1 MSFKLPQKCKRADF
15 SDQLRKATIRNKPN
29 GYNIN
34 VMCQSACLVVNP
46 VAVNNFASHF
56 NCRPVGRES
65 DSMMGPA

>member
-1 MSFKLPQKCKRADF
+1 MSFKLPQNVRGLIF
-15 SDQLRKATIRNKPN
+15 SDQLRKATIRNKPD

-56 NCRPVGRES
+56 NCRPVGHES
-65 DSMMGPA
+65 DSMVGPA